1 MKKYRLFAVIS
12 VACICLSILYSV
24 VGVSQT
30 PKSQVL
36 LSTNPPLE
44 KILPFE
50 AGTQRKQSPV
60 KFELQA
66 VDAGDKLLNN
76 ALIKKNPFELVL
88 FIIKLSNLI

>member
-12 VACICLSILYSV
+12 AACICLSILYSV

-30 PKSQVL
+30 PQSQVL

-50 AGTQRKQSPV
+50 AGTDRKQSPV
-60 KFELQA
+60 TFKLQA
-66 VDAGDKLLNN
+66 VDAGGKLLNN
-76 ALIKKNPFELVL
+76 ALIV
-88 FIIKLSNLI
+88 IRY